1 MGRLIGSLSTTAHML
16 LASPASAFREATEAD
31 AAVRVPLPVSRR
43 VGFVQLAGGSGTSA
57 ASAAVA
63 AALAARR
70 TGVSLAVNASGGSTH
85 ILRRLPPEAADP
97 RLRRDALP
105 TTLRQAAADLAFPLP
120 RLAALDLQR
129 RDRPTTAADA
139 RTWFDEV
146 NPISRFFDL
155 VVTDWGVRPAA
166 ADLALTAVASHV
178 LCLVCRAERHALEDV
193 VAMVPALRAEPDP
206 PRIVVVSV
214 DVGAR
219 GRHDARDV
227 IAREVGV
234 PLIGLPYDAAWSTAI
249 PTASRRLSL
258 ASRTAVLRLASTVM
272 TEAVASL
279 PSNSVPSNSAP
290 SNSSPSNSS
299 AAVA

>member
-1 MGRLIGSLSTTAHML
+1 MGRLTSSMSTAAHML

-31 AAVRVPLPVSRR
+31 AVVRVPLPVSRR

-85 ILRRLPPEAADP
+85 ILRRLPSETADP
-97 RLRRDALP
+97 RERRDALP
-105 TTLRQAAADLAFPLP
+105 TTLREAASDLVFPLP

-279 PSNSVPSNSAP
+279 PSNSAP
-290 SNSSPSNSS
+290 SDRPDDTRT